1 MSSTTQQ
8 FAQSFAQWRRQF
20 VKGIGRSLL
29 QHIAGFFS
37 RQSLI
42 GATPRFDPAVFAWIP
57 KYESRWREIAAELED
72 VLRQRAQLQSFHDV
86 SPDQQRISKG
96 DDWKVFPFFVFGDP
110 FAPNCARC
118 PVTAQLLAD
127 TPDIRNAMFS
137 ILSPHTYI
145 PAHRGPTNGIIRI
158 HLGLIVPG
166 GADTCRIRVDDQ
178 LFGWEEG
185 KCVVFDDYF
194 EHEVWNDTEHE
205 RVVLFFD
212 VDRPMRARGRWLN
225 KMLIAIFKRTAYIED
240 AKNNIKPL
248 QEPVRD
254 ARQQA
259 D

>member
-1 MSSTTQQ
+1 MG
-8 FAQSFAQWRRQF
+8 FADWRRQF
-20 VKGIGRSLL
+20 VKGIGRRLL
-29 QHIAGFFS
+29 RGIAGFFS

-42 GATPRFDPAVFAWIP
+42 GATPRFDPKVFPWIAQF
-57 KYESRWREIAAELED
+57 EAHWRAIRTELEG
-72 VLRQRAQLQSFHDV
+72 VLRQRAELQSFHDV

-96 DDWKVFPFFVFGDP
+96 DDWKVFPFYVFGDP

-118 PVTAQLLAD
+118 PTTARLLQA

-137 ILSPHTYI
+137 ILSPHAYI
-145 PAHRGPTNGIIRI
+145 PPHRGPTNGIIRI

-166 GADTCRIRVDDQ
+166 GVDTCRIRVDET

-194 EHEVWNDTEHE
+194 EHEVWNDTERE

-212 VDRPMRARGRWLN
+212 VDRPMRLPGRWLN
-225 KMLIAIFKRTAYIED
+225 RALIAIFKRTAYIED

-248 QEPVRD
+248 PTPHAEPHQTAV
-254 ARQQA
+254 
-259 D
+259 